1 MPCYITYR
9 AYTTIKDQDY
19 VSFIGAVK
27 ALGFQSKTY
36 GSVIDLD
43 GGRAQLKQVTGGY
56 ELSGDRSLSNKL
68 MQEHN
73 LRKIEKE
80 ARKKG
85 QRTKRQTDKN
95 GNPQLVVVS

>member
-19 VSFIGAVK
+19 ISFMGAVK

-43 GGRAQLKQVTGGY
+43 GGRAQLKQVPGGY

-85 QRTKRQTDKN
+85 QKTRRQVDEKGLT
-95 GNPQLVVVS
+95 QLVVIA